1 MSTSDSGGVG
11 SGSGV
16 LVFLLKRDIPFG
28 LVWMVGSKTASAS
41 TPVGLA
47 ETELI
52 WDGVLSL
59 SSLCVIIPLVLSND
73 LRINSIHYDTPF
85 LNFSFLWNFYFQFQ
99 TI

>member
-1 MSTSDSGGVG
+1 MSKSDSGGLG

-16 LVFLLKRDIPFG
+16 FVFLLKSDIPLG
-28 LVWMVGSKTASAS
+28 LDWMVGSKTASAS

-59 SSLCVIIPLVLSND
+59 SSLCVIIPLVLSKNVC
-73 LRINSIHYDTPF
+73 IH
-85 LNFSFLWNFYFQFQ
+85 S
-99 TI
+99 